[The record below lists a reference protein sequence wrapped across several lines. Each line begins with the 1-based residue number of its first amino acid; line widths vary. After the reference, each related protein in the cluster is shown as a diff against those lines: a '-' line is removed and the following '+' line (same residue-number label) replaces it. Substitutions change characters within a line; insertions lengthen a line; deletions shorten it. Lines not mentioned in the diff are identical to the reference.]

1 MRTIAAGVLLVLALG
16 ASTACRTGRTLRTPD
31 ARLDALWSSY
41 LATYVQPSG
50 AVVDPLRDGQVSSE
64 AQSYALVRAVWMR
77 DRATFTR
84 VLAWT
89 DAHLDRPDGLH
100 AWLWDPATGRVRDAN
115 TATDGDIEIAWALAL
130 ASIAFDE
137 PEYASRAAALVRAIR
152 MHTGIPVAQAWC
164 PSAGNWARAER
175 IVNLSY
181 FYPYAFAWFA
191 RLDPEGRWDQ
201 AADANYRLL
210 GQALGAGALALP
222 VDFAMVSADGAL
234 SPLPE
239 GHMLG
244 RTFSFDSIRIAWR
257 LELACQLMRDRR
269 ACDLSATLARHVEA
283 VVARDGRFV
292 TSYDAGGTPLTTQ
305 TSLSFPAAFL
315 PAMTRVVPDRARSW
329 RARELGDEALDQLMR
344 VDDRYYDANWAWFGL
359 AAADGVLVRRT
370 PSLDRLRVPVP

>member
-1 MRTIAAGVLLVLALG
+1 
-16 ASTACRTGRTLRTPD
+16 
-31 ARLDALWSSY
+31 
-41 LATYVQPSG
+41 
-50 AVVDPLRDGQVSSE
+50 
-64 AQSYALVRAVWMR
+64 
-77 DRATFTR
+77 
-84 VLAWT
+84 
-89 DAHLDRPDGLH
+89 
-100 AWLWDPATGRVRDAN
+100 
-115 TATDGDIEIAWALAL
+115 
-130 ASIAFDE
+130 
-137 PEYASRAAALVRAIR
+137 
-152 MHTGIPVAQAWC
+152 
-164 PSAGNWARAER
+164 
-175 IVNLSY
+175 
-181 FYPYAFAWFA
+181 
-191 RLDPEGRWDQ
+191 
-201 AADANYRLL
+201 
-210 GQALGAGALALP
+210 
-222 VDFAMVSADGAL
+222 MVSADGAL

-292 TSYDAGGTPLTTQ
+292 TSYDAGGTPLTTR